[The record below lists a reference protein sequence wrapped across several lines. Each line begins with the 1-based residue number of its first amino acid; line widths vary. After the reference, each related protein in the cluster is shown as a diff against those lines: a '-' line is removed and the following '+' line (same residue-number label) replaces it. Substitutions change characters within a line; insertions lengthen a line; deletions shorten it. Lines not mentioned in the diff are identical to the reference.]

1 MRKAWLAPRQR
12 ALIMALGLAC
22 GRALFAVPAS
32 AEGSSDRVAAAQAL
46 FDRARELM
54 VAGHY
59 GDACPKLEES
69 QRLDPAS
76 GTLLNLADCY
86 EQQGRLASAWLKFL
100 EAATASRA
108 GANVDRE
115 TTARDRAAAL
125 AGKVPKFVIKVSGD
139 PTPGL
144 EVRRD
149 GEVVNRNQWGVP
161 LPADAG
167 ERIISASAPG
177 RSSWRTAVTLKA
189 GDTAAITVVIPE
201 LAPIATLPD
210 ATPEVR
216 AAPPL
221 GTQRLFAIAATGA
234 GVVGVVLG
242 TAFALQSKSKHNEA
256 DRFCNGPACFDQRGV
271 DLGEEAKQAGNV
283 ATIAFTAG
291 ALAVAGGALLWFTA
305 PARTPAARIGLGA
318 GTLQVSGTW

>member
-1 MRKAWLAPRQR
+1 MKMRWRRPRR
-12 ALIMALGLAC
+12 GALLIALGFTC
-22 GRALFAVPAS
+22 GRATCAAPAFAD
-32 AEGSSDRVAAAQAL
+32 GSSDRVAAAQAL

-54 VAGHY
+54 AAGHY

-86 EQQGRLASAWLKFL
+86 EHQGRLASAWRRFL
-100 EAATASRA
+100 EAAAASRA
-108 GANVDRE
+108 GGNIDRE
-115 TTARDRAAAL
+115 TTARDRAAIL
-125 AGKVPKFVIKVSGD
+125 AGKVPKIVIKLAGN

-149 GEVVNRNQWGVP
+149 GDLVGRDQWGVALAVDP
-161 LPADAG
+161 G
-167 ERIISASAPG
+167 EHTISASAPG
-177 RSSWRTAVTLKA
+177 RSPWQ
-189 GDTAAITVVIPE
+189 TAATLRVGDASPVTVVVPE
-201 LAPIATLPD
+201 LARTATPPD
-210 ATPEVR
+210 ASPAR
-216 AAPPL
+216 SAQPL

-234 GVVGVVLG
+234 GVVGVALG
-242 TAFALQSKSKHNEA
+242 TVFALQSKSKHDEA

-271 DLGEEAKQAGNV
+271 DLAEEAKQAGNL

-291 ALAVAGGALLWFTA
+291 ALGLAGGAVLWFTA
-305 PARTPAARIGLGA
+305 PARSPAAHIGLGV

>member
-1 MRKAWLAPRQR
+1 MRTAWLAPRQR
-12 ALIMALGLAC
+12 ALVITLGLAC
-22 GRALFAVPAS
+22 GRATYAAPAC

-54 VAGHY
+54 IAGHY

-86 EQQGRLASAWLKFL
+86 EHQGRLASAWLKFL
-100 EAATASRA
+100 EAAAASRA

-149 GEVVNRNQWGVP
+149 GEVVERNQWGVP
-161 LPADAG
+161 LAADPG
-167 ERIISASAPG
+167 EHTISASAPG
-177 RSSWRTAVTLKA
+177 RSPWRTTATLKA
-189 GDTAAITVVIPE
+189 ADTTAIAVVIPE
-201 LAPIATLPD
+201 LARTATPPEATLE
-210 ATPEVR
+210 AR
-216 AAPPL
+216 AAQPL

-234 GVVGVVLG
+234 GVVGMALG
-242 TAFALQSKSKHNEA
+242 TVFALQSKSKHDDA

-305 PARTPAARIGLGA
+305 PARTPAAGIGLGA